1 MVLFNQNQKY
11 FEYAYQKE
19 EDIEIDVIQ
28 NSQLFFGNKSIF
40 IESKRKIDS
49 KFIGATIPDGFLFDF
64 TEPDNPEF
72 YIVEVELSSH
82 DFYKHIFPQV
92 TKFFAFFKNQQ
103 SQSELID
110 KLFSTINADSN
121 LKRDFKKNIGEK
133 EIYKSIKDIVE
144 SSQNILLVIDEEKDE
159 LPEII
164 DTYTDTWGKMVKLI
178 ILKKF
183 YSGNQF
189 LFSLNPDFRD
199 IQFADADSIKR
210 TESESQSNYTELDHL
225 ENVNDNIKKIYS
237 SLKSKVLALNSDL
250 IFNPQRYYI
259 SIRSDRNI
267 AFIKVRK
274 KKIRI
279 IVMLPENE
287 VENIIKNYPVIS
299 LSAPVQ
305 KFYNGPSCAIDFEDN
320 KHLDEI
326 LAVLKEKLKLNTT
339 EDAT

>member
-1 MVLFNQNQKY
+1 MVLFNENKKY
-11 FEYAYQKE
+11 YEFAYPKE
-19 EDIEIDVIQ
+19 EDIEKDVIQ
-28 NSQLFFGNKSIF
+28 NSQLFFGEKSLF
-40 IESKRKIDS
+40 IDAKRKIDS

-64 TEPDNPEF
+64 SEPDNPEF

-82 DFYKHIFPQV
+82 DFFKHIFPQI

-110 KLFSTINADSN
+110 KLFSTINSDN
-121 LKRDFKKNIGEK
+121 ILKREFKKNIGEK

-144 SSQNILLVIDEEKDE
+144 NSQNILLVIDDEKDE

-183 YSGNQF
+183 YSGKEF

-210 TESESQSNYTELDHL
+210 TDIESESNYTEFDHL
-225 ENVNDNIKKIYS
+225 DSVNDNIKNIYT
-237 SLKSKVLALNSDL
+237 SLKSKVLSLNSEL

-259 SIRSDRNI
+259 SIRTDRNI
-267 AFIKVRK
+267 AFIKARK
-274 KKIRI
+274 KKVRI
-279 IVMLPENE
+279 IVMLPEDE
-287 VENIIKNYPVIS
+287 VKKITKSYPVVS

-305 KFYNGPSCAIDFEDN
+305 KFYNGPSCAIDIEDD

-326 LAVLKEKLKLNTT
+326 LTVLKEKLNK
-339 EDAT
+339 DDSAT

>member
-1 MVLFNQNQKY
+1 MVLFNENKKY
-11 FEYAYQKE
+11 YEFAYPRE
-19 EDIEIDVIQ
+19 EDIERDVIQ
-28 NSQLFFGNKSIF
+28 NSQLFFGDKSFF
-40 IESKRKIDS
+40 IDAKRKIDS

-64 TEPDNPEF
+64 SEPDNPEF

-82 DFYKHIFPQV
+82 DFYKHIFPQI

-110 KLFSTINADSN
+110 KLFSTINSDNNS
-121 LKRDFKKNIGEK
+121 KREFKKFIGEK

-144 SSQNILLVIDEEKDE
+144 NSQNILLVIDDEKDE

-183 YSGNQF
+183 YSGKEF
-189 LFSLNPDFRD
+189 LYSLNPDFRD

-210 TESESQSNYTELDHL
+210 TESESESNYTELDHL
-225 ENVNDNIKKIYS
+225 DNVTDNVKDIYT
-237 SLKSKVLALNSDL
+237 SLKAKVLILNSEL

-274 KKIRI
+274 KKVRI
-279 IVMLPENE
+279 IVMLPEDA
-287 VENIIKNYPVIS
+287 VKIIIKSYPVIS

-305 KFYNGPSCAIDFEDN
+305 KFYNGPSCAIDIEDD

-326 LAVLKEKLKLNTT
+326 LTVLKEKLNYNKDEN
-339 EDAT
+339 AT

>member
-1 MVLFNQNQKY
+1 MVLFNENKKY
-11 FEYAYQKE
+11 YEFAYPKE
-19 EDIEIDVIQ
+19 EDIERDVIQ
-28 NSQLFFGNKSIF
+28 NSQLFFGDKSLF
-40 IESKRKIDS
+40 IDAKRKIDL

-64 TEPDNPEF
+64 SEPDNPEF

-82 DFYKHIFPQV
+82 DFYKHIFPQI

-110 KLFSTINADSN
+110 KLFSTINSDNN
-121 LKRDFKKNIGEK
+121 LKREFKKNIGEK
-133 EIYKSIKDIVE
+133 EIYKSVKDIVE
-144 SSQNILLVIDEEKDE
+144 NSQNILLVIDDEKDE

-183 YSGNQF
+183 YSGKEY

-210 TESESQSNYTELDHL
+210 TESESESNYTELDHL
-225 ENVNDNIKKIYS
+225 DNVTDNVKNIYTL
-237 SLKSKVLALNSDL
+237 LKSKVISLNSEL

-274 KKIRI
+274 KKVRI
-279 IVMLPENE
+279 IVMLPEDE
-287 VENIIKNYPVIS
+287 VKNIIKSYPVVS

-305 KFYNGPSCAIDFEDN
+305 KFYNGSSCAIDIEDD

-326 LAVLKEKLKLNTT
+326 LTVLKEKINKD
-339 EDAT
+339 ESAT

>member
-1 MVLFNQNQKY
+1 MVLFNENKKY
-11 FEYAYQKE
+11 YEFAYPKE
-19 EDIEIDVIQ
+19 EDIERDVIQ
-28 NSQLFFGNKSIF
+28 NSQLFFGDKSLF
-40 IESKRKIDS
+40 IDAKRKIDS

-64 TEPDNPEF
+64 SEPDNPEF

-82 DFYKHIFPQV
+82 DFYKHIFPQI

-110 KLFSTINADSN
+110 KLFSTINSDNN
-121 LKRDFKKNIGEK
+121 LKREFKKNIGEK

-144 SSQNILLVIDEEKDE
+144 NSQNILLVIDDEKDE

-183 YSGNQF
+183 YSGKEY

-210 TESESQSNYTELDHL
+210 TESESESNYTELDHL
-225 ENVNDNIKKIYS
+225 DNVTDNVKNIYTL
-237 SLKSKVLALNSDL
+237 LKSKVISLNSAL

-259 SIRSDRNI
+259 SIRLDRNI

-274 KKIRI
+274 KKVRI
-279 IVMLPENE
+279 IVMLPEDE
-287 VENIIKNYPVIS
+287 VKNIIKSYPVVS

-305 KFYNGPSCAIDFEDN
+305 KFYNGSSCAIDIEDD

-326 LAVLKEKLKLNTT
+326 LTVLKEKINKD
-339 EDAT
+339 ESAT

>member
-1 MVLFNQNQKY
+1 MVLFNENKKY
-11 FEYAYQKE
+11 YEFAYSKE
-19 EDIEIDVIQ
+19 EDIERDVIQ
-28 NSQLFFGNKSIF
+28 NSQLFFGDKSIF
-40 IESKRKIDS
+40 IDAKRKIDS
-49 KFIGATIPDGFLFDF
+49 KFIGTTIPDGFLFDF
-64 TEPDNPEF
+64 SEPDNPEF

-82 DFYKHIFPQV
+82 DFYKHIFPQI

-110 KLFSTINADSN
+110 KLFSIINSDSN
-121 LKRDFKKNIGEK
+121 LKREFKKNIGEK

-144 SSQNILLVIDEEKDE
+144 NSQNILLVIDDEKDE

-183 YSGNQF
+183 YSGKEF

-210 TESESQSNYTELDHL
+210 TESESESNYTELDHL
-225 ENVNDNIKKIYS
+225 DNVTDNVKNIYTL
-237 SLKSKVLALNSDL
+237 LKSKVISLNSNL

-274 KKIRI
+274 KKVRI
-279 IVMLPENE
+279 IVMLPEDE
-287 VENIIKNYPVIS
+287 VKNIIKSYPVVS

-305 KFYNGPSCAIDFEDN
+305 KF
-320 KHLDEI
+320 
-326 LAVLKEKLKLNTT
+326 
-339 EDAT
+339 

>member
-1 MVLFNQNQKY
+1 MVLFNENKKY
-11 FEYAYQKE
+11 YEFAYPKE
-19 EDIEIDVIQ
+19 EDIEKDVIQ
-28 NSQLFFGNKSIF
+28 NSQLFFGDKSLF
-40 IESKRKIDS
+40 IDAKRKIDS

-64 TEPDNPEF
+64 SEPDNPEF

-82 DFYKHIFPQV
+82 DFFKHIFPQI

-110 KLFSTINADSN
+110 KLFSTINSDN
-121 LKRDFKKNIGEK
+121 ILKREFKKNIGEK

-144 SSQNILLVIDEEKDE
+144 NSQNILLVIDDEKDE

-183 YSGNQF
+183 YSGKEF

-210 TESESQSNYTELDHL
+210 TDIESESNYTEFDHL
-225 ENVNDNIKKIYS
+225 DSVNDNIKNIYT
-237 SLKSKVLALNSDL
+237 SLKSKVLSLNSEL

-259 SIRSDRNI
+259 SIRTDRNI
-267 AFIKVRK
+267 AFIKARK
-274 KKIRI
+274 KKVRI
-279 IVMLPENE
+279 IVMLPEDE
-287 VENIIKNYPVIS
+287 VKKITKSYPVVS

-305 KFYNGPSCAIDFEDN
+305 KFYNGPSCAIDIEDD

-326 LAVLKEKLKLNTT
+326 LTVLKEKLNKD
-339 EDAT
+339 ESAT

>member
-1 MVLFNQNQKY
+1 MVLFNQTKKY
-11 FEYAYQKE
+11 LEYSYLKE
-19 EDIEIDVIQ
+19 EDIEKDVIQ
-28 NSQLFFGNKSIF
+28 NSKLFFGSKSIF
-40 IESKRKIDS
+40 IDAKRKLDA

-92 TKFFAFFKNQQ
+92 TKFFAFFKNQL
-103 SQSELID
+103 SQSELIE
-110 KLFSTINADSN
+110 KLFSTINSDN
-121 LKRDFKKNIGEK
+121 DLKKEFKKNIGEK

-144 SSQNILLVIDEEKDE
+144 NSQNILLLIDEEKDE

-183 YSGNQF
+183 QNNSDYIYTI
-189 LFSLNPDFRD
+189 NPDFRD

-210 TESESQSNYTELDHL
+210 TTNETQSNYTEQDHL
-225 ENVNDNIKKIYS
+225 DNVTDKVIKIYN
-237 SLKSKVLALNSDL
+237 SLKEEVFNYKNDL

-267 AFIKVRK
+267 AFIKIRK
-274 KKIRI
+274 KKIRLI
-279 IVMLPENE
+279 IMLPEEKVKELINHYH
-287 VENIIKNYPVIS
+287 IHT
-299 LSAPVQ
+299 LSASVQ
-305 KFYNGPSCAIDFEDN
+305 KFYNGPSCAVDVENDKYIN
-320 KHLDEI
+320 EI
-326 LAVLKEKLKLNTT
+326 INLFDVKLSNV
-339 EDAT
+339 

>member
-1 MVLFNQNQKY
+1 MVLFNENKKY
-11 FEYAYQKE
+11 YEFAYPKE
-19 EDIEIDVIQ
+19 EDIERDVIQ
-28 NSQLFFGNKSIF
+28 NSQLFFGDKSLF
-40 IESKRKIDS
+40 IDAKRKIDS

-64 TEPDNPEF
+64 SEPDNPEF

-82 DFYKHIFPQV
+82 DFYKHIFPQI

-110 KLFSTINADSN
+110 KLFSTINSDNN
-121 LKRDFKKNIGEK
+121 LKREFKKNIGEK
-133 EIYKSIKDIVE
+133 EIYKSVKDIVE
-144 SSQNILLVIDEEKDE
+144 NSQNILLVIDDEKDE

-183 YSGNQF
+183 YSGKEY

-210 TESESQSNYTELDHL
+210 TESESESNYTELDHL
-225 ENVNDNIKKIYS
+225 DNVTDNVKNIYTL
-237 SLKSKVLALNSDL
+237 LKSKVISLNSEL

-274 KKIRI
+274 KKVRI
-279 IVMLPENE
+279 IVMLPEDE
-287 VENIIKNYPVIS
+287 VKNIIKSYPVVS

-305 KFYNGPSCAIDFEDN
+305 KFYNGSSCAIDIEDD

-326 LAVLKEKLKLNTT
+326 LTVLKEKINKD
-339 EDAT
+339 ESAT

>member
-1 MVLFNQNQKY
+1 MVLFNQDHKY
-11 FEYAYQKE
+11 FEYLYAKE
-19 EDIEIDVIQ
+19 EDIENDVIK
-28 NSQLFFGNKSIF
+28 NSQLFFGSQSIF
-40 IESKRKIDS
+40 VESKKKIDS

-64 TEPDNPEF
+64 SEPDNPEF

-103 SQSELID
+103 SQSELIE
-110 KLFSTINADSN
+110 KLFSLISN
-121 LKRDFKKNIGEK
+121 DNSLKKEFKKYLGEK
-133 EIYKSIKDIVE
+133 EIYKSIKDIIE

-183 YSGNQF
+183 HSNKDF
-189 LFSLNPDFRD
+189 LFSLNPDFKD

-210 TESESQSNYTELDHL
+210 VESEVTTSNYTEEYHLDGVS
-225 ENVNDNIKKIYS
+225 EKTSKIYD
-237 SLKSKVLALNSDL
+237 SLKTKIIDFNSDL
-250 IFNPQRYYI
+250 MFNPQRYYV

-279 IVMLPENE
+279 IIMLPEE
-287 VENIIKNYPVIS
+287 KVKEIIKNYPVVS

-305 KFYNGPSCAIDFEDN
+305 KFYNGPSCAIDIEQE
-320 KHLDEI
+320 KYLDEVI
-326 LAVLKEKLKLNTT
+326 AVLKEKLRIMQETT
-339 EDAT
+339 

>member
-1 MVLFNQNQKY
+1 MVLFNENKKY
-11 FEYAYQKE
+11 FEFTYTKE
-19 EDIEIDVIQ
+19 EDIEKDVME
-28 NSQLFFGNKSIF
+28 NSKLFFGPKSIF
-40 IESKRKIDS
+40 INAKRKIDS

-64 TEPDNPEF
+64 SEPDNPEF

-103 SQSELID
+103 SQSELIE
-110 KLFSTINADSN
+110 KLFSSINSEPL
-121 LKRDFKKNIGEK
+121 LKREFKRNIGEK

-144 SSQNILLVIDEEKDE
+144 NSQNILLVIDDEKDE

-183 YSGNQF
+183 YSNSDYS
-189 LFSLNPDFRD
+189 FSLNPDFHD

-210 TESESQSNYTELDHL
+210 TKSETLSNYTELDHL
-225 ENVNDNIKKIYS
+225 DNVTDKVIKIYE
-237 SLKSKVLALNSDL
+237 SLKQKISKLDSSL

-259 SIRSDRNI
+259 SIRSDKNI
-267 AFIKVRK
+267 AFIKIRK
-274 KKIRI
+274 KKLRI
-279 IVMLPENE
+279 IIMLPEERVRNL
-287 VENIIKNYPVIS
+287 IKSYPVVS

-305 KFYNGPSCAIDFEDN
+305 KFYNGPSCAIDIESE

-326 LAVLKEKLKLNTT
+326 IDVLKEKLNKNNI
-339 EDAT
+339 EEAT

>member
-1 MVLFNQNQKY
+1 MVLFNENKKY
-11 FEYAYQKE
+11 YEFAYPKE
-19 EDIEIDVIQ
+19 EDIEKDVIQ
-28 NSQLFFGNKSIF
+28 NSQLFFGDKSLF
-40 IESKRKIDS
+40 IDAKRKIDS

-64 TEPDNPEF
+64 AEPDNPEF

-82 DFYKHIFPQV
+82 DFYKHIFPQI

-110 KLFSTINADSN
+110 KIFSTINSDNN

-144 SSQNILLVIDEEKDE
+144 NSQNILLVIDDEKDE

-183 YSGNQF
+183 YSGKEF

-210 TESESQSNYTELDHL
+210 IDIESESNYTELDHL
-225 ENVNDNIKKIYS
+225 DSVSDNIKSIYT
-237 SLKSKVLALNSDL
+237 SLKSKALSLNSEL

-259 SIRSDRNI
+259 SIRTDRNI

-274 KKIRI
+274 KKVRI
-279 IVMLPENE
+279 IVMLPEDE
-287 VENIIKNYPVIS
+287 VKKIIKSYPVVS

-305 KFYNGPSCAIDFEDN
+305 KFYNGPSCAIDIEDD

-326 LAVLKEKLKLNTT
+326 LTVLQEKLNQD
-339 EDAT
+339 ESAT

>member
-11 FEYAYQKE
+11 YEYLYLKE
-19 EDIEIDVIQ
+19 EDIESDVIK
-28 NSQLFFGNKSIF
+28 NAQLFFGTQSIF
-40 IESKRKIDS
+40 VESKKKIDS
-49 KFIGATIPDGFLFDF
+49 KFIGATVPDGFLFDF
-64 TEPDNPEF
+64 SEPDNPEF

-92 TKFFAFFKNQQ
+92 TKFFAFIKNQQ
-103 SQSELID
+103 SQSELIE
-110 KLFSTINADSN
+110 KLFSLVSSDNS
-121 LKRDFKKNIGEK
+121 LKKEFKKYLGEK
-133 EIYKSIKDIVE
+133 EIYKSIKDIIE

-183 YSGNQF
+183 YSNKDY
-189 LFSLNPDFRD
+189 LYSLNPDFRD

-210 TESESQSNYTELDHL
+210 VEKEEVTSNYTEEYHLDGVSDKT
-225 ENVNDNIKKIYS
+225 NKIYS
-237 SLKSKVLALNSDL
+237 NLKSKILKFDSNLL
-250 IFNPQRYYI
+250 FNPQRYYV

-279 IVMLPENE
+279 IIMLPEE
-287 VENIIKNYPVIS
+287 KVKEIIENYPVVS

-305 KFYNGPSCAIDFEDN
+305 KFYNGPSCAIDIEEE
-320 KHLDEI
+320 KYLDEI
-326 LAVLKEKLKLNTT
+326 ITVLKEKLNKERVVT
-339 EDAT
+339 

>member
-1 MVLFNQNQKY
+1 MVLFNQNKKY
-11 FEYAYQKE
+11 YEFIYAKE
-19 EDIEIDVIQ
+19 EEIEKDVIE
-28 NSQLFFGNKSIF
+28 NSKLFFGEKSLF
-40 IESKRKIDS
+40 IDAKRKIDS
-49 KFIGATIPDGFLFDF
+49 KSLGATIPDGFLFDF

-92 TKFFAFFKNQQ
+92 TKFFAFFKNQN
-103 SQSELID
+103 SQSELIE
-110 KLFSTINADSN
+110 KLFSIINSDAS
-121 LKRDFKKNIGEK
+121 LKREFKKNIGEK

-144 SSQNILLVIDEEKDE
+144 NSQNILLVIDEEKEE

-183 YSGNQF
+183 HANSDYS
-189 LFSLNPDFRD
+189 FSLNPDFRD

-210 TESESQSNYTELDHL
+210 TETETSSNYTEIDHL
-225 ENVNDNIKKIYS
+225 DNVSENVIKIYE
-237 SLKSKVLALNSDL
+237 SLKQKIHFFDSSL

-267 AFIKVRK
+267 AFLKIRK
-274 KKIRI
+274 KKVRI
-279 IVMLPENE
+279 IIMLPEDRVRKLIN
-287 VENIIKNYPVIS
+287 NYSVVS

-305 KFYNGPSCAIDFEDN
+305 KFYNGPSCAIDIEN
-320 KHLDEI
+320 EIHLDEI
-326 LAVLKEKLKLNTT
+326 ITVLKEKLNKNND
-339 EDAT
+339 EEAT